1 MSDILLNK
9 MLPNSLNK
17 SNILR
22 KINEVLQPYLNE
34 NWDELIARLFLYN
47 KIDLLDE
54 EFLNHLAYQFH
65 VDFWD
70 KDLSID
76 KKRKLIKNSIKYH
89 KHKGTPY
96 AVEEMLSDIF
106 DDTWIKEW
114 FEYGGKPYYFKIFT
128 KDKIKNLKTYE
139 DLIRALNTVKNTRSW
154 LESIVLVREHILQI
168 SETAYLRNL
177 RKTTFYPYSE
187 ALRKFE
193 LEEYQATYLRNV
205 KKTKF
210 DIYKGIKNQFKIEY
224 SSSVAMRSRK
234 FKIYGFDIDEL
245 KAVYDFK
252 GSTWWDIKDMD
263 FRHAQFFDWEYLGGQ
278 YEKNG

>member
-1 MSDILLNK
+1 MSDILLNR

-17 SNILR
+17 SKILR
-22 KINEVLQPYLNE
+22 NINEVLQPYINE

-114 FEYGGKPYYFKIFT
+114 FEYGGKPYYFKIYIGVKDGNT
-128 KDKIKNLKTYE
+128 KI
-139 DLIRALNTVKNTRSW
+139 DLNDSFIRALNTVKNTRSW
-154 LESIVLVREHILQI
+154 LESINIVNKGNIILREK
-168 SETAYLRNL
+168 TDAYTSRL
-177 RKTTFYPYSE
+177 YPVS
-187 ALRKFE
+187 
-193 LEEYQATYLRNV
+193 TYHQCGS
-205 KKTKF
+205 
-210 DIYKGIKNQFKIEY
+210 IYKHQYVGKKINSNIKLPNG
-224 SSSVAMRSRK
+224 ARNRSNRK
-234 FKIYGFDIDEL
+234 VFVGER
-245 KAVYDFK
+245 KA
-252 GSTWWDIKDMD
+252 GA
-263 FRHAQFFDWEYLGGQ
+263 R
-278 YEKNG
+278 